1 MAKKI
6 AAEKVEPEVIA
17 KCDNLNEVTPNH
29 DEVITS
35 VAQSSSEDISIK
47 SMIRVIRGQQVML
60 DFDLAFLYGVE
71 TKALNQAVKRNTN
84 RFPEDFMFKL
94 TKSELEILRS
104 QIVTSNPIE
113 RQQNTNWK
121 SQIVTSNLNNYYI

>member
-1 MAKKI
+1 MAKKKT
-6 AAEKVEPEVIA
+6 AEKGEPKDVA
-17 KCDNLNEVTPNH
+17 KCDTLNEVTPNH
-29 DEVITS
+29 DELITS
-35 VAQSSSEDISIK
+35 VAQSSPESVSIK
-47 SMIRVIRGQQVML
+47 AMIRVIRGQQVML

-71 TKALNQAVKRNTN
+71 TKALNQAVKRNIN

-94 TKSELEILRS
+94 TKNELEILRS

-121 SQIVTSNLNNYYI
+121 SQIVTSNLE

>member
-1 MAKKI
+1 MAKKK
-6 AAEKVEPEVIA
+6 AEDKVVPEVIA
-17 KCDNLNEVTPNH
+17 KCDTLNAVSPDH
-29 DEVITS
+29 DDVITS
-35 VAQSSSEDISIK
+35 VTQSSSEDISIK
-47 SMIRVIRGQQVML
+47 SMIRVVRGQQVML

-71 TKALNQAVKRNTN
+71 TKALNQAVKRNIN

-94 TKSELEILRS
+94 TKNELEIFRS

-121 SQIVTSNLNNYYI
+121 S